1 MRETTRNMMIMVD
14 GLTHL
19 SIIFSDF
26 KKHVGTLKEMELFY
40 GDQTLVNLF
49 NHIEFI
55 TEELKEF
62 EELTEMSDEDEIY
75 EEYKGSTEEEEEEE
89 EEESLLHK
97 GP

>member
-1 MRETTRNMMIMVD
+1 MRETARNMMIMVN

-62 EELTEMSDEDEIY
+62 EELTEMSNEDETYDEY
-75 EEYKGSTEEEEEEE
+75 EGSEEEEEE